1 LAKIAMHRLILV
13 RKYVWCFIY

>member
-1 LAKIAMHRLILV
+1 MHRLILV